1 MLIDWFTVIAQILN
15 FLVLVYLLKRFLYGP
30 IIKAMDE
37 RERRIAARMEEAEEK
52 KEEAHQEAERYQEKN
67 RELDSQREVLLRQ
80 MKEEVEVERKELVSQ
95 ARSQVDAI
103 RANWYEA
110 VKREKHA
117 FLQNLRE
124 RTSKQTFDIARR
136 ALRDL
141 ANVDLEQHIVNVFVD
156 RLRSLSDEEQA
167 KLKES
172 VQQSKARITV
182 RSAFEIPEDMSSL
195 IVNVLQ
201 AYASG
206 PLDVQFEASSDV
218 ICGIELTAQGRKI
231 AWSLGDYLEALETTL
246 ADVLTLDKGKASTQ
260 DASEK
265 RGEGP
270 HQQAKEVE
278 E

>member
-1 MLIDWFTVIAQILN
+1 VLIDWFTVIAQILN

-30 IIKAMDE
+30 IIRAMDE
-37 RERRIAARMEEAEEK
+37 RERRIAARMEEAEKEK
-52 KEEAHQEAERYQEKN
+52 EDAHQEAERYQEKN
-67 RELDSQREVLLRQ
+67 REIDSQREAFLRR

-103 RANWYEA
+103 RANWHEA
-110 VKREKHA
+110 VTREKHA

-141 ANVDLEQHIVNVFVD
+141 ANVDLEQHIVKVFVD

-172 VQQSKARITV
+172 VQQSKEGITV
-182 RSAFEIPEDMSSL
+182 RSAFEIPQDMSAL

-206 PLDVQFEASSDV
+206 SVDVRFEASSDA
-218 ICGIELTAQGRKI
+218 ICGLELIAQGRKI
-231 AWSLGDYLEALETTL
+231 AWSLGDYLDALETTL
-246 ADVLTLDKGKASTQ
+246 ADVLTLDKGKGSIQ

-265 RGEGP
+265 RGESP
-270 HQQAKEVE
+270 HQP
-278 E
+278 